1 MFSRSICFLILILN
15 YVYCKQYLVKTKDH
29 KGEAKDQDYGWLS
42 DLGKFAGNAAKDLGK
57 HAVKK
62 IGNAAVDRAADEI
75 RNAGKD
81 YAVVPELDDPIK
93 PGNKTEAGSGEHSSA
108 GGPKNQGNKTEAA
121 SGEDY
126 FDIGGIVQQLLP
138 VGMNLVKNMFGGR

>member
-1 MFSRSICFLILILN
+1 MFSRSNCFLILILN

-29 KGEAKDQDYGWLS
+29 KGEATDQDYGWLS

-81 YAVVPELDDPIK
+81 YAGVPELGDPK
-93 PGNKTEAGSGEHSSA
+93 KTGNKTESGSGQDSSA
-108 GGPKNQGNKTEAA
+108 GGPKNKGNKTEAL

-126 FDIGGIVQQLLP
+126 FDIMGIIKQMVP
-138 VGMNLVKNMFGGR
+138 VGMDLVKGMIGGR